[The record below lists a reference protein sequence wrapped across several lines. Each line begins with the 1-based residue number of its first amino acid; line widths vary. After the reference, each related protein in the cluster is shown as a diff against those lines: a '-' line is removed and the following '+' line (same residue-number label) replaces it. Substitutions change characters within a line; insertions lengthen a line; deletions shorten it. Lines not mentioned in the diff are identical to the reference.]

1 MRHPFDRYDY
11 LTQIG
16 RHLGIKIESIRD
28 LRSHLPQ
35 IPGFDNRKDLRK
47 LDNLKII
54 LDYLEER
61 SSKPDI
67 LSADGKYRGILGLQ
81 MEGGS
86 KRSGYALTPYLILYL
101 QVKDIKLNGVWVVL
115 SSKRMGFPI
124 SLKEL
129 NQEFNSLIRSIED
142 PQYEDEIM

>member
-1 MRHPFDRYDY
+1 MRHQFDRYDY
-11 LTQIG
+11 LIQIG

-54 LDYLEER
+54 LDYLEEK
-61 SSKPDI
+61 SSKPE
-67 LSADGKYRGILGLQ
+67 LQSANGKYQGLLGLQ

-86 KRSGYALTPYLILYL
+86 KKSAYALTPYLVLYL
-101 QVKDIKLNGVWVVL
+101 QVKDMKLNGVWVTL
-115 SSKRMGFPI
+115 SSKRLKFPI
-124 SLKEL
+124 YLQDLNKE
-129 NQEFNSLIRSIED
+129 FDSLIRSIED

>member
-1 MRHPFDRYDY
+1 MNHPFDRYDY
-11 LTQIG
+11 LMMIG

-35 IPGFDNRKDLRK
+35 IPGFDNRRDLRK

-54 LDYLEER
+54 LDYLEEK

-67 LSADGKYRGILGLQ
+67 LSANGKYRGILGLE

-86 KRSGYALTPYLILYL
+86 KKSGYQLIPFLILYL
-101 QVKDIKLNGVWVVL
+101 QIKDRMRDGAWITL
-115 SSKRMGFPI
+115 SSKRMGFP
-124 SLKEL
+124 LNLQQL
-129 NQEFNSLIRSIED
+129 NQEFDSLIRSIED

>member
-11 LTQIG
+11 LVQIG
-16 RHLGIKIESIRD
+16 RHLGIKIESIKD

-35 IPGFDNRKDLRK
+35 IPGFDTRKDLRK

-54 LDYLEER
+54 LDYLEEK

-67 LSADGKYRGILGLQ
+67 LSANGKYRGILGLE

-86 KRSGYALTPYLILYL
+86 KKSGYQLTPFLILYL
-101 QVKDIKLNGVWVVL
+101 QMKDRMRDGAWITL
-115 SSKRMGFPI
+115 SSKRMGFP
-124 SLKEL
+124 LNLQQL
-129 NQEFNSLIRSIED
+129 NQEFDSLIRSIED